1 VKDDT
6 HLTVLAVAASAERT
20 DVIVEWERTQDPA
33 TCTPG
38 SAPPPAS
45 AAPPDLTLTA
55 TLITGTT
62 RHDALTM
69 ERNAYDSL
77 GWAIRTMTFPPLPQS
92 TERTEL
98 RISDGLR
105 EWRVPFMLVTGHIAA
120 RPIAV
125 EVERDGI
132 RIRATAVAW
141 EGDDLVVAL
150 EAEATRSVGRIGAP
164 DSLPPFLPSGRKLK
178 MTPGLREGAEP
189 IVLEDDQGRRCGE
202 VRRLYTREPQQRTPG
217 QPFVSRFS
225 VTFSAPSP
233 DATRAVLVVPFV
245 EVSDLDQSVVAD
257 LRSAPTD
264 LEMGKHRF
272 RLVKAEP
279 FPASDERRVTLD
291 IPLSSSSPR
300 FVQPASVHGTGTR
313 GGYAWGGGPSA
324 DADKGVASL
333 WMSTPVGDPPIVTFR
348 GAVLR
353 YDGPWRLELPLP

>member
-1 VKDDT
+1 MKHLVRLYPKRWRERYGGEITSFLERQRISAAGIGDLLRGAVDAHLHRALGRQLVFVPTIGFRPGGTRTLLERAETVKDDT

-132 RIRATAVAW
+132 WIRAT
-141 EGDDLVVAL
+141 
-150 EAEATRSVGRIGAP
+150 
-164 DSLPPFLPSGRKLK
+164 
-178 MTPGLREGAEP
+178 
-189 IVLEDDQGRRCGE
+189 
-202 VRRLYTREPQQRTPG
+202 
-217 QPFVSRFS
+217 
-225 VTFSAPSP
+225 
-233 DATRAVLVVPFV
+233 
-245 EVSDLDQSVVAD
+245 
-257 LRSAPTD
+257 
-264 LEMGKHRF
+264 
-272 RLVKAEP
+272 
-279 FPASDERRVTLD
+279 
-291 IPLSSSSPR
+291 
-300 FVQPASVHGTGTR
+300 
-313 GGYAWGGGPSA
+313 
-324 DADKGVASL
+324 
-333 WMSTPVGDPPIVTFR
+333 
-348 GAVLR
+348 
-353 YDGPWRLELPLP
+353 